1 MTKITFFLENKSQ
14 IITKRDET
22 DVIWIN
28 YLFKQMFDY
37 VKKNDNKWMVVGL
50 YLISYG
56 IQQIVR
62 LNTTNEWMWNP
73 AKKRLKRY
81 TRNFQRKKKKY
92 TEIGCK
98 RDKQNKI
105 HTHHLSA

>member
-14 IITKRDET
+14 IIKKRDET

-81 TRNFQRKKKKY
+81 TRNFQRKKKRSTPKSAAK
-92 TEIGCK
+92 EISK
-98 RDKQNKI
+98 TRYI
-105 HTHHLSA
+105 HII